1 MSESGER
8 GRDLSGLVVSRAG
21 GLVLTSDER
30 EPYRLIGADGQ
41 VVESVSVFLRDLLAA
56 GKSAAALRSYGLDLL
71 RWWRFLDAV
80 GIGWDPVPGR
90 GPGLQLLGSAYRP
103 AAAAKVQA
111 PSRAHG
117 ESGRRSAR

>member
-56 GKSAAALRSYGLDLL
+56 GKSATTLRSYGLDLL
-71 RWWRFLDAV
+71 RWWRVLDAV
-80 GIGWDPVPGR
+80 GIRWGRPPPGR
-90 GPGLQLLGSAYRP
+90 GPGLRLLVSANGQEAFGNFP
-103 AAAAKVQA
+103 PQ
-111 PSRAHG
+111 
-117 ESGRRSAR
+117 

>member
-56 GKSAAALRSYGLDLL
+56 GKSAATPRPYGLGLL
-71 RWWRFLDAV
+71 RWWRFPQVCGNRL
-80 GIGWDPVPGR
+80 GSR
-90 GPGLQLLGSAYRP
+90 GPCRGPCLTVAD
-103 AAAAKVQA
+103 
-111 PSRAHG
+111 
-117 ESGRRSAR
+117 